1 MSVKLVLDVREN
13 ELIKRFKLLKIDYI
27 TEQLDLGDIKV
38 LLDDEIVSIIERKTI
53 NDLSASI
60 KDGRYKEQKLRL
72 LNTDID
78 RTKIVYV
85 IEGEFKEGLNL
96 LPYSTL
102 LSSIVGMIVRDNIKV
117 YRTFNLI
124 ETADFIRKIMDKA
137 SSYKKDKKDNVE
149 VDYLGCVL
157 KQKKKDNLT
166 TDNIFILQLCQIPS
180 ITLNMAIGISSKY
193 NNLVNLIKEYNEC
206 ENKEK
211 MLIGCEYTV
220 NDKVRKIGK
229 NIAEKVYN
237 GLYNNSN

>member
-38 LLDDEIVSIIERKTI
+38 ILDDEIVCIIERKTI

-78 RTKIVYV
+78 KTKIVYI

-149 VDYLGCVL
+149 ADYLGCVL

-166 TDNIFILQLCQIPS
+166 TDNIFILQLCQIPG
-180 ITLNMAIGISSKY
+180 ITLNMAIGISSHY
-193 NNLVNLIKEYNEC
+193 NNLANLIKEYNVFD
-206 ENKEK
+206 NKEK
-211 MLIGCEYTV
+211 MLVGCEYTV

-229 NIAEKVYN
+229 NVAEKVYN
-237 GLYNNSN
+237 GLYNN

>member
-124 ETADFIRKIMDKA
+124 ETADFIRKIIRCQ
-137 SSYKKDKKDNVE
+137 KD
-149 VDYLGCVL
+149 
-157 KQKKKDNLT
+157 
-166 TDNIFILQLCQIPS
+166 
-180 ITLNMAIGISSKY
+180 
-193 NNLVNLIKEYNEC
+193 
-206 ENKEK
+206 
-211 MLIGCEYTV
+211 
-220 NDKVRKIGK
+220 
-229 NIAEKVYN
+229 
-237 GLYNNSN
+237 

>member
-149 VDYLGCVL
+149 ADYLGCVL

-166 TDNIFILQLCQIPS
+166 TDNIFILQLCQIPN

-206 ENKEK
+206 DNKEK

>member
-13 ELIKRFKLLKIDYI
+13 ELIKRFKILKIDYI

-38 LLDDEIVSIIERKTI
+38 LLDDEAVCIIERKTI

-78 RTKIVYV
+78 RTKIVYI

-137 SSYKKDKKDNVE
+137 NSYKKDKKENIE
-149 VDYLGCVL
+149 TDYLGCVL

-166 TDNIFILQLCQIPS
+166 TDNIFILQLCQIPG

-206 ENKEK
+206 DNKEK
-211 MLIGCEYTV
+211 MLVGCEYTV
-220 NDKVRKIGK
+220 NDKLRKIGK

-237 GLYNNSN
+237 GLYNN

>member
-85 IEGEFKEGLNL
+85 IEGEFKD
-96 LPYSTL
+96 
-102 LSSIVGMIVRDNIKV
+102 LSI
-117 YRTFNLI
+117 
-124 ETADFIRKIMDKA
+124 
-137 SSYKKDKKDNVE
+137 
-149 VDYLGCVL
+149 
-157 KQKKKDNLT
+157 
-166 TDNIFILQLCQIPS
+166 
-180 ITLNMAIGISSKY
+180 
-193 NNLVNLIKEYNEC
+193 
-206 ENKEK
+206 
-211 MLIGCEYTV
+211 
-220 NDKVRKIGK
+220 
-229 NIAEKVYN
+229 
-237 GLYNNSN
+237 